1 MRAQIEQVGKN
12 VAACLKAVGAVPSDI
27 VLTRTYVTDAT
38 RFEQDADSARALSRP
53 GAQGQHDHQTP
64 ELAGRDFLVEIEAV
78 AVLN

>member
-38 RFEQDADSARALSRP
+38 RFKQDADLREHYLGPERKASTTT
-53 GAQGQHDHQTP
+53 QTP
-64 ELAGRDFLVEIEAV
+64 ELAGPDFLVEIEAV